1 MESKDKVR
9 VSIAGRSFYL
19 TSRDTPEYLRKIA
32 KKTDRT
38 IIGLMQ
44 SNSGMTFEQAAIL
57 AALKYCDDY
66 EKEVLERK
74 NTDKEDE
81 NLGRT
86 LVKYSKELTRAG
98 ARIRALEKELE
109 KLKKE
114 QGEK

>member
-1 MESKDKVR
+1 MGNNDKVR

-19 TSRDTPEYLRKIA
+19 TSQDTPEYLKKIA

-44 SNSGMTFEQAAIL
+44 DNSGMTFEQATIL

-66 EKEVLERK
+66 EKEVMDRK
-74 NTDKEDE
+74 SVDKEDE
-81 NLGRT
+81 NLGKT

-98 ARIRALEKELE
+98 AHIRALEKEIE